1 MAARAIPAYRGRM
14 TASTPAR
21 LPHVVVLGAGF
32 GGLAFAQHFPSHV
45 ARVTVVDRQNHHL
58 FQPLLYQ
65 VATAGLAAPDIAQP
79 IRHILRDK
87 PNLVVQL
94 GSVQRIDLAARRVE
108 LDTGVLDFDWLV
120 IALGSCTTYFGHDEW
135 EQFAPGLK
143 TLDDATL
150 LRRRMLL
157 AYERAELE
165 PDPQRRA
172 ELMTTVVAGGGPTG
186 VELAGTFAEL
196 ARTVLYRDF
205 DHIDAR
211 QARILLVEGGPR
223 VLPQFPPELSESAH
237 RQLTKLGV
245 EVRVNT
251 MVKAIRE
258 GEVQLGD
265 EVVRAGNIVWAAG
278 VGAVPITKTLGVETD
293 RAGRIKVLP
302 DFSVPGQPRVFAIGD
317 LATLVDANGVVVPG
331 VAQGAMQ
338 AGKHI
343 AREMAYDI
351 TTRER
356 APQERAAFRYHDKG
370 NMATIGRSKA
380 VAQIGKVHLS
390 GFTAWVA
397 WLAIHLVFLIGFRN
411 RVSVFVQW
419 VYAYFFHQ
427 RGARIIT
434 GLRFTKPPA
443 PPAAAT
449 SSPAS

>member
-1 MAARAIPAYRGRM
+1 M
-14 TASTPAR
+14 TASTSAR
-21 LPHVVVLGAGF
+21 LPQVVVLGAGF
-32 GGLAFAQHFPSHV
+32 GGLAFAQRFPSHV

-94 GSVQRIDLAARRVE
+94 GSVRRIDLAARRVE
-108 LDTGVLDFDWLV
+108 LDTGMLDFDWLV
-120 IALGSCTTYFGHDEW
+120 IALGSRTTYFGHDEW
-135 EQFAPGLK
+135 EKFAPGLK
-143 TLDDATL
+143 TLDDATQ

-157 AYERAELE
+157 AYERAEVE
-165 PDPQRRA
+165 PDAQRRA
-172 ELMTTVVAGGGPTG
+172 ELMTTVVVGGGPTG

-223 VLPQFPPELSESAH
+223 VLATFPPDLSESAH
-237 RQLTKLGV
+237 QQLTKLGV

-251 MVKAIRE
+251 PVKSIGD

-265 EVVRAGNIVWAAG
+265 QVVRAGNIVWAAG
-278 VGAVPITKTLGVETD
+278 VGAVPITKTLSVDTD

-302 DFSVPGQPRVFAIGD
+302 DFSVPGHPRVFAIGD

-338 AGKHI
+338 AGAHV
-343 AREMAYDI
+343 AREIAFDI

-356 APQERAAFRYHDKG
+356 LPQERAVFRYHDKG

-390 GFTAWVA
+390 GFPAWAA

-411 RVSVFVQW
+411 RIAVFLQW

-434 GLRFTKPPA
+434 GLTFERSNGA
-443 PPAAAT
+443 QVERIDLN
-449 SSPAS
+449 SL

>member
-1 MAARAIPAYRGRM
+1 
-14 TASTPAR
+14 
-21 LPHVVVLGAGF
+21 VVVLGAGF

-87 PNLVVQL
+87 PNLTVQL

-108 LDTGVLDFDWLV
+108 LDTGVLDYDWLV
-120 IALGSCTTYFGHDEW
+120 IALGSRTTYFGHDDW

-165 PDPQRRA
+165 PDPERRA
-172 ELMTTVVAGGGPTG
+172 ELMTTIVVGGGPTG

-223 VLPQFPPELSESAH
+223 VLAAFPEDLSHSAH

-251 MVKAIRE
+251 IVKAIRD

-265 EVVRAGNIVWAAG
+265 EVMRAGNIVWAAG
-278 VGAVPITKTLGVETD
+278 VGAVPITATLGVETD
-293 RAGRIKVLP
+293 RAGRIKVRP
-302 DFSVPGQPRVFAIGD
+302 DFSVPGHPRVFAIGD

-338 AGKHI
+338 AGEHV
-343 AREMAYDI
+343 AGEMAFDI

-356 APQERAAFRYHDKG
+356 APEQRAAFRYHDKG

-380 VAQIGKVHLS
+380 VAQIGKLHLS
-390 GFTAWVA
+390 GLPAWLA

-411 RVSVFVQW
+411 RVSVFLQW
-419 VYAYFFHQ
+419 VYAYFTCQ

-434 GLRFTKPPA
+434 GLKFTKPQARPV
-443 PPAAAT
+443 AAT

>member
-1 MAARAIPAYRGRM
+1 MAAAVIRAKLSSM
-14 TASTPAR
+14 TASTSAG

-32 GGLAFAQHFPSHV
+32 GGLAFAQHFPSHI
-45 ARVTVVDRQNHHL
+45 ARVTIVDRQNHHL

-87 PNLVVQL
+87 PNLAVQL

-108 LDTGVLDFDWLV
+108 LDTGALDFDWLV
-120 IALGSCTTYFGHDEW
+120 IALGSRTTYFGHDEW

-157 AYERAELE
+157 AYERTELE
-165 PDPQRRA
+165 TDPQRRA
-172 ELMTTVVAGGGPTG
+172 ELMTTVVVGGGPTG

-223 VLPQFPPELSESAH
+223 VLATFPPDLSDSAH
-237 RQLTKLGV
+237 RQLRKLGV
-245 EVRVNT
+245 EVRLNT
-251 MVKAIRE
+251 LVKSIRD

-265 EVVRAGNIVWAAG
+265 ETVRAGNIVWAAG
-278 VGAVPITKTLGVETD
+278 VGAVPITKTLGIATD
-293 RAGRIKVLP
+293 RAGRIPVRP
-302 DFSVPGQPRVFAIGD
+302 DFSVPGNPRVFAIGD
-317 LATLVDANGVVVPG
+317 LATLVDASGVTVPG

-338 AGKHI
+338 AGAHV
-343 AREMAYDI
+343 AREMAFDI
-351 TTRER
+351 ATGER
-356 APQERAAFRYHDKG
+356 APEKRAAFRYRDKG

-380 VAQIGKVHLS
+380 VAQIGQVHLS
-390 GFTAWVA
+390 GFPAWAA

-411 RVSVFVQW
+411 RVSVFLQW

-434 GLRFTKPPA
+434 GLTFTKPPA
-443 PPAAAT
+443 PPAAAV
-449 SSPAS
+449 SSRAS

>member
-1 MAARAIPAYRGRM
+1 M
-14 TASTPAR
+14 TASTPVR

-32 GGLAFAQHFPSHV
+32 GGLAFAQNFPSHV

-94 GSVQRIDLAARRVE
+94 GQVQRVDLAARRVE
-108 LDTGVLDFDWLV
+108 LDTGSLDFDWLV
-120 IALGSCTTYFGHDEW
+120 IALGGRTTYFGHDEW
-135 EQFAPGLK
+135 EPFAPGLK
-143 TLDDATL
+143 TLDDATQ

-157 AYERAELE
+157 AYERAEVE
-165 PDPQRRA
+165 PDPARRA
-172 ELMTTVVAGGGPTG
+172 ALMTTVVVGGGPTG

-223 VLPQFPPELSESAH
+223 VLPQFPPDLSASAH
-237 RQLTKLGV
+237 RQLAKLGV

-251 MVKAIRE
+251 MVNAIRD

-265 EVVRAGNIVWAAG
+265 QMIQAGNLVWAAG
-278 VGAVPITKTLGVETD
+278 VGAVPITKALGVETD
-293 RAGRIKVLP
+293 RAGRVKVRP
-302 DFSVPGQPRVFAIGD
+302 DFSVPGHPRVFAIGD
-317 LATLVDANGVVVPG
+317 LATLVDANGIVVPG

-338 AGKHI
+338 AGRHV
-343 AREMAYDI
+343 AREIACDI

-356 APQERAAFRYHDKG
+356 APEERAAFCYRDKG

-380 VAQIGKVHLS
+380 VAQIGKLHLR
-390 GFTAWVA
+390 GFPAWAA
-397 WLAIHLVFLIGFRN
+397 WLAIHLIFLIGFRN
-411 RVSVFVQW
+411 RVSVLVQW
-419 VYAYFFHQ
+419 VYAYFFHR

-434 GLRFTKPPA
+434 GLGAGK
-443 PPAAAT
+443 AT
-449 SSPAS
+449 DREARP

>member
-1 MAARAIPAYRGRM
+1 MAAGRVSAYLRRM

-94 GSVQRIDLAARRVE
+94 GDVQRIDLSARRVE
-108 LDTGVLDFDWLV
+108 LDTGVLDYDWLV
-120 IALGSCTTYFGHDEW
+120 IALGSRTTYFGHDEW
-135 EQFAPGLK
+135 ERFAPGLK
-143 TLDDATL
+143 TLDDATQ

-157 AYERAELE
+157 AYERAEVE
-165 PDPQRRA
+165 SDPQRRA
-172 ELMTTVVAGGGPTG
+172 ELMTTVVVGGGPTG

-223 VLPQFPPELSESAH
+223 VLPQFPPDLSESAH

-251 MVKAIRE
+251 LVQAIRD

-265 EVVRAGNIVWAAG
+265 EVICAGNLVWAAG
-278 VGAVPITKTLGVETD
+278 VGAVPITKSLGVETD
-293 RAGRIKVLP
+293 RAGRIKVRP
-302 DFSVPGQPRVFAIGD
+302 DFSLPGHPRVFAIGD
-317 LATLVDANGVVVPG
+317 LASLVDANGVIVPG

-338 AGKHI
+338 AGHHV
-343 AREMAYDI
+343 AREIAYDL

-356 APQERAAFRYHDKG
+356 APEERAAFRYRDKG

-380 VAQIGKVHLS
+380 VAQIGKLHLR
-390 GFTAWVA
+390 GFPAWAA
-397 WLAIHLVFLIGFRN
+397 WLAIHLIFLIGFRN
-411 RVSVFVQW
+411 RVSVFIQW

-434 GLRFTKPPA
+434 GLK
-443 PPAAAT
+443 
-449 SSPAS
+449 